1 MKDKKVQNVDSIIET
16 LMKSY
21 LGRKHVKSIDD
32 LNDEEVNKLFN
43 EMKKV
48 MSEFSDFDEQLET
61 ALENKRSEI
70 LENRVKIK
78 KEEFIKSFRKDRALL
93 SEGIDTDMRL
103 KIMNLENL
111 KKRNISVKSTKNNEV
126 IKLNPNISK
135 IEKPATLPLKEALK
149 IETLQPLS
157 IVNEGILID
166 IFPKGSLDYSIDTV
180 DGSIQKYRL
189 HMKNTKNGKTD
200 VQYVYTNAID
210 EELYKKDKVYRE
222 KLRYLLSPKN
232 IKNSKKLK
240 GYIGEITL
248 DNRVV
253 DDPIS
258 FAAILKREQD
268 IQSRTSMIDKF
279 KRNLKGNKNDGRE

>member
-1 MKDKKVQNVDSIIET
+1 
-16 LMKSY
+16 
-21 LGRKHVKSIDD
+21 
-32 LNDEEVNKLFN
+32 
-43 EMKKV
+43 
-48 MSEFSDFDEQLET
+48 
-61 ALENKRSEI
+61 
-70 LENRVKIK
+70 
-78 KEEFIKSFRKDRALL
+78 
-93 SEGIDTDMRL
+93 
-103 KIMNLENL
+103 
-111 KKRNISVKSTKNNEV
+111 
-126 IKLNPNISK
+126 
-135 IEKPATLPLKEALK
+135 
-149 IETLQPLS
+149 
-157 IVNEGILID
+157 
-166 IFPKGSLDYSIDTV
+166 
-180 DGSIQKYRL
+180 
-189 HMKNTKNGKTD
+189 MKNTKNGKTD